1 LRDVSHKVNT
11 LRTATATAT
20 LVAPAATVK
29 RIEYGE
35 LPKGDAL
42 TVAKVA
48 GVQAAKNTPLLIPY
62 CHPVPVEFV
71 DVRFEFEET
80 KVIVKAT
87 VKSVYKTGVEMEAL
101 AAASVAVLT
110 IYDMAK
116 MVEEDLAIT
125 DVRLLEKRGGK
136 SDFVP
141 VSGASATVVTVS
153 DSRTADTDESGPAA
167 VALLKEAGVEVV
179 STVVVPDEMHKIENA
194 IREATGRL
202 IVLTGGTGVSPRDN
216 TPEVVKRLIEKE
228 LPGVGEQIR
237 RYGQD
242 RTPMSMLSRSACG
255 VFGDKVVLALPGSPS
270 GVTDALRA
278 VLPHLL
284 HVLDVLQGGGH
295 GAAR

>member
-1 LRDVSHKVNT
+1 
-11 LRTATATAT
+11 
-20 LVAPAATVK
+20 
-29 RIEYGE
+29 
-35 LPKGDAL
+35 
-42 TVAKVA
+42 
-48 GVQAAKNTPLLIPY
+48 
-62 CHPVPVEFV
+62 
-71 DVRFEFEET
+71 
-80 KVIVKAT
+80 
-87 VKSVYKTGVEMEAL
+87 MEAL
-101 AAASVAVLT
+101 AAASVAILT

-141 VSGASATVVTVS
+141 VAGATASVVTVS

-167 VALLKEAGVEVV
+167 VSLLQEVGVDVV

-202 IVLTGGTGVSPRDN
+202 VVLTGGTGVSPRDN

-242 RTPMSMLSRSACG
+242 RMPMSMLSRSVCG
-255 VFGDKVVLALPGSPS
+255 VMGDKVVLALPGSPG

-284 HVLDVLQGGGH
+284 HVLDVLQGASH